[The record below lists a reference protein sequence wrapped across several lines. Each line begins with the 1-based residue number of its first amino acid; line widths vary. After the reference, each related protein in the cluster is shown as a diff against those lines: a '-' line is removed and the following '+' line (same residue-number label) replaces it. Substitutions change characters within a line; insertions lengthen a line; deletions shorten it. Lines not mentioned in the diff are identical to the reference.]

1 VIAAGDDSRENAA
14 SRLLG
19 LFDELTASRVGLSAE
34 DIHRVRVAIKQT
46 RAWLKLCR
54 ALTGKTAG
62 YQQVVKNLGSLSHA
76 LSGQRDQYVACQ
88 TLRRLGRKYPGKK
101 TQQLIE
107 ALSQQWVSMQTPV
120 PDAASLQA
128 VIEQIR
134 RELLPFTR
142 LPLPRAT
149 QVSVLRRAYPKM
161 CQAGHAALASE
172 TCVELHAWRKRVKTL
187 GYQVAMLESP
197 LPRAKKL
204 LKLLNK
210 LGSRLGEIHDL
221 CFLQEMVEDADA
233 QGRLALE
240 PAPLLKRIHRERR
253 RLTGSARKQH
263 ARVCPL
269 HAQWFAEA

>member
-1 VIAAGDDSRENAA
+1 MIAAGNDSRENAA

-19 LFDELTASRVGLSAE
+19 LLDELGASRVGLSAE

-62 YQQVVKNLGSLSHA
+62 YQQLVKSLGSLSHA

-101 TQQLIE
+101 AQQLID
-107 ALSQQWVSMQTPV
+107 ALSQQLVSMQTPV

-128 VIEQIR
+128 VIEPIR
-134 RELLPFTR
+134 RDLLPFIR
-142 LPLPRAT
+142 LPLPRDI
-149 QVSVLRRAYPKM
+149 QVSVLRRVYPKM
-161 CQAGHAALASE
+161 CHAGQAALASE
-172 TCVELHAWRKRVKTL
+172 ACVELHAWRKRVKTL
-187 GYQVAMLESP
+187 GYQVAMLEPP
-197 LPRAKKL
+197 LPHTKKL
-204 LKLLNK
+204 IKLLNK

-221 CFLQEMVEDADA
+221 CFLQVMVEDAEA

-253 RLTGSARKQH
+253 HLIASARKQH
-263 ARVCPL
+263 ARVCLL
-269 HAQWFAEA
+269 HTQWFNEA